1 MTHTLISTSVAKTVE
16 LGIHLGE
23 QLQAHDLICLHGNL
37 GAGKT
42 AFARGVGA
50 GWGSTVRVTSP
61 TYVLINEYPR
71 HDGVILY
78 HLDCYRLE
86 SAADTITTGIEDILD
101 MPAPILIE
109 WPERVAEFLPAE
121 RLNIHLTY
129 TNDTTRTITL
139 NPIGARA
146 ETLALNLAK
155 ANAIA
160 FKTSHDQPLQGFANT
175 NPEQTDTQS

>member
-1 MTHTLISTSVAKTVE
+1 MTHILISTSVAQTVQ
-16 LGIHLGE
+16 LGTRLGE
-23 QLQAHDLICLHGNL
+23 QLQAHDLICLHGDL

-42 AFARGVGA
+42 AFSRGVGA

-71 HDGVILY
+71 HDGVVLY

-86 SAADTITTGIEDILD
+86 SAADAITTGIEDILD

-121 RLNIHLTY
+121 RLDIHLAY
-129 TNDTTRTITL
+129 TDDTTRTITL
-139 NPIGARA
+139 NPIGTRA
-146 ETLALNLAK
+146 ENLAQ
-155 ANAIA
+155 
-160 FKTSHDQPLQGFANT
+160 FLHD
-175 NPEQTDTQS
+175 SRH